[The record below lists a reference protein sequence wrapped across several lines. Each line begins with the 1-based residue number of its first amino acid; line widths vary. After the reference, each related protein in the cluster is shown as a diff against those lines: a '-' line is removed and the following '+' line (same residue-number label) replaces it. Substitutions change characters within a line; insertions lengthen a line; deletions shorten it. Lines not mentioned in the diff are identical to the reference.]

1 MVSSI
6 SVSAYNTAVQTI
18 PRFTMNSL
26 GLLTHKQPRGITK
39 PLYNPK
45 MLAIAIFNFVG
56 SQLMITIFFNNN
68 NINKLTNNNAG
79 CKYLNKLTK
88 LCIAYAPKIRD
99 PNMVHWF

>member
-45 MLAIAIFNFVG
+45 VLAIVIYNFVG
-56 SQLMITIFFNNN
+56 IRLMIITIFCNNN
-68 NINKLTNNNAG
+68 YNRKKMTNNNAG
-79 CKYLNKLTK
+79 SEYLNKTK
-88 LCIAYAPKIRD
+88 
-99 PNMVHWF
+99 